1 MNTALRAGLALLF
14 GALMVSPAAAQGYGG
29 WGWYGMG
36 SGHALFGGAM
46 MLVFWG
52 LLIFVVVYLVRGLAG
67 SHAPS
72 QHPPRQT
79 ALEILE
85 ERFAR
90 GEIDKEEFLERKKH
104 LSE

>member
-1 MNTALRAGLALLF
+1 MNTVLRASLAILF
-14 GALMVSPAAAQGYGG
+14 STLIAGPAAAQGYNDG
-29 WGWYGMG
+29 GWYGMG
-36 SGHALFGGAM
+36 MGHTLFGGAM
-46 MLVFWG
+46 MIIFWVV
-52 LLIFVVVYLVRGLAG
+52 LIFVVVYLVRGLG

-85 ERFAR
+85 ERFAK
-90 GEIDKEEFLERKKH
+90 GEIDKEEFQERKKH